1 MPVLPLDGSTRVAPG
16 ASLPVFSA
24 SSTIALA
31 MRSLTLP
38 VGFWP
43 SSLAHR
49 RTPGRGDSRGS
60 PTRGVLPMASARSS
74 WRISLAA
81 RDRGEDR
88 DHVAVGQLGVER
100 AQEADVLVVDVD
112 VDEAV
117 QGAVLGEQGAG
128 DPRVAPVEVAEQVAD
143 GVAVGRHGLLAA
155 GVLAQ
160 DRRDTDFNGHHGLL
174 ELVSRC
180 GGARWRRGSGAGG
193 RPGLTSAVAGG
204 RALAVPDRAGQAL
217 GGRPH
222 VATPAVRR
230 RSFSSVTWPSRIRKA
245 RRTGASWSAR
255 DRIR

>member
-74 WRISLAA
+74 WRTLTSG
-81 RDRGEDR
+81 DRGQDR
-88 DHVAVGQLGVER
+88 DHVAVGQLGVEG
-100 AQEADVLVVDVD
+100 AEEADVLVVDVD
-112 VDEAV
+112 VDEAM

-143 GVAVGRHGLLAA
+143 GVAIGGDGLLAA

-160 DRRDTDFNGHHGLL
+160 DRRDTDFNGHQGLL
-174 ELVSRC
+174 KAARSS
-180 GGARWRRGSGAGG
+180 GGARWRRCSGAGG
-193 RPGLTSAVAGG
+193 RPGPTSAVAGG
-204 RALAVPDRAGQAL
+204 RALPVPDRAGQAV

-222 VATPAVRR
+222 PATPAVRR
-230 RSFSSVTWPSRIRKA
+230 SSSSSSTWPSRMR
-245 RRTGASWSAR
+245 
-255 DRIR
+255 